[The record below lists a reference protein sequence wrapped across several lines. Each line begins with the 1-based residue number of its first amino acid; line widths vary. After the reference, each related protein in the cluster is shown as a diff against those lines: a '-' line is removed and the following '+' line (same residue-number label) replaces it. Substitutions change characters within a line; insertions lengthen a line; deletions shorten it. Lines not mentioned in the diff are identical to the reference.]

1 MRYPNRDELVR
12 MGLAVFIVYL
22 GIYYWSAISKGLMLL
37 LAALVPVLVGGA
49 IAYIANIPMRFFE
62 EKLAWMA
69 DKPHLAK
76 LRRPVSLMAAI
87 GIVVVLAGVLLR
99 FIVPELMQS
108 MRMMSH
114 KVPVFAEAIRELF
127 REFDLEAMVDEQL
140 DQLGDWENI
149 QVQISN
155 YLVSGAGGVM
165 GSVLSG
171 VSSVLSQAFELFL
184 SLILALYIL
193 MSKERLGGQVTRL
206 IETYLGPEVRRR
218 FVYVTGVL
226 DHSFHNFIVGRCFV
240 SFLLGVMCF
249 GGMLLFRFPYS
260 MTISTVVG
268 VTYVVPVVGG
278 YVGAIIGAL
287 LIFSISP
294 IKALGFIV
302 FLLVLE
308 QFEANV
314 IFPKVIGSTIGLPAI
329 WVLAAVAVGGG
340 LGGVPFVLLSVP
352 VAASIYQLIGDDM
365 RQRNGWVPVADVAET
380 TPTEIS
386 EAEPE
391 QLDEQ

>member
-12 MGLAVFIVYL
+12 MGLAVFAVYL
-22 GIYYWSAISKGLMLL
+22 GIYYWGAISKGLMLL
-37 LAALVPVLVGGA
+37 LAALAPVLVGGA

-62 EKLAWMA
+62 EKLSWMG
-69 DKPHLAK
+69 DRPHLAK
-76 LRRPVSLMAAI
+76 LRRPLSLLAAI
-87 GIVVVLAGVLLR
+87 GIVVVLAAVLLR

-140 DQLGDWENI
+140 DQLGDWERI
-149 QVQISN
+149 QVQVSN
-155 YLVSGAGGVM
+155 YLMSGAGGVM

-193 MSKERLGGQVTRL
+193 MSKERLGSQVTTL
-206 IETYLGPEVRRR
+206 IETYLGPEVRKN

-240 SFLLGVMCF
+240 SLLLGIMCF

-294 IKALGFIV
+294 VKALGFIV

-314 IFPKVIGSTIGLPAI
+314 IFPKVIGSSIGLPAI

-365 RQRNGWVPVADVAET
+365 RLRNGWAPVADTAEA
-380 TPTEIS
+380 TPV
-386 EAEPE
+386 EAAATEPE
-391 QLDEQ
+391 QQEER